1 MKRLALILAALVI
14 TTAASAEPPCRPA
27 RLIHVPQIVRQAAA
41 SHIHAATV
49 YADTHLHIV
58 EVPVPAYVFQTLYVA
73 PPPSQEAQPAPIV
86 AQVEQIGNDN
96 QLAALLGSQ
105 AGPDPAAEIRQKCA
119 SCHSYDK
126 AKGGLALFNELGTF
140 GPSTRNSKPLTRDN
154 LVARARA
161 TGAEAMPPGA
171 DTQPEKKLSEAA
183 LQYLAT
189 GN

>member
-1 MKRLALILAALVI
+1 MKYLAALLAVMF
-14 TTAASAEPPCRPA
+14 TTAASAEPPCRPT
-27 RLIHVPQIVRQAAA
+27 RVIHVPQVVHQVS

-73 PPPSQEAQPAPIV
+73 PPPVTQEAQAAPLT
-86 AQVEQIGNDN
+86 QLEQLGSDN

-140 GPSTRNSKPLTRDN
+140 GPSTRNAKPLTRDN

-161 TGAEAMPPGA
+161 TGAEAMPPGSDA
-171 DTQPEKKLSEAA
+171 QPEKKLSEAA